1 MLAGIC
7 THTRLHAR
15 TDPKEEKG
23 PRSLEEEQTL
33 SPGTAEME
41 NDVPVPGDPLGQPWA
56 GWTWVSL
63 TCSP

>member
-1 MLAGIC
+1 M
-7 THTRLHAR
+7 
-15 TDPKEEKG
+15 DPKEEKG
-23 PRSLEEEQTL
+23 PRSLEEEQTH